1 MVTKPQTKRQ
11 QLIVDVLDGAFADL
25 MTADPHA
32 FRVKFRKMAADPFAF
47 YRGSACLFYADMTTT
62 RDAWADDRTSR
73 VWIHGDLHAENF
85 GTYMNSHG
93 RMVFDVNDF
102 DEAYIGH
109 FSWDLRRFVASLALM
124 GWQKALPDET
134 VRNLIGR
141 YLRAYLA
148 QVTHYNEVSDD
159 DDFALQLENTDGPV
173 QDVLTQARTAS
184 RVALLDGMTRFDKSV
199 RVFAEDPTV
208 RRLGKAER
216 RKVEKAFEAYLT
228 TIPENKRYDRDLFYD
243 VRDIVGKSGF
253 GIGSAGLPAYNVLVE
268 GYSQSL
274 DNDVVLSMKQANVPA
289 VSRFVDTASVDGY
302 FEHEGHRTVVSQRAL
317 QVHTDPLLGYTSLD
331 GVGYVV
337 SEISPYE
344 FDLDWGEINEP
355 DEMASVVQNLG
366 RATAKVH
373 CASDADSDQDLVDFQ
388 TEEAIVAVVE
398 GRRKEFVEDLTDF
411 AIAYAKKTRTD
422 HALFVDAFREGT
434 IGGVKATS

>member
-1 MVTKPQTKRQ
+1 MTTKAQAKRQ
-11 QLIVDVLDGAFADL
+11 ALIVDVLESAFADL
-25 MTADPHA
+25 MSADPHA

-47 YRGSACLFYADMTTT
+47 YRGSACLFYADMTSQP
-62 RDAWADDRTSR
+62 DAWADDRTSR

-109 FSWDLRRFVASLALM
+109 FSWDLRRFVASLALR
-124 GWQKALPDET
+124 GWQKALPEDT

-148 QVTHYNEVSDD
+148 QVTHYAEITDD
-159 DDFALQLENTDGPV
+159 DDFALHLDNTDGPV
-173 QDVLTQARTAS
+173 NLVLTQARTAS
-184 RVALLDGMTRFDKSV
+184 RVALLDDVTRFEKSV
-199 RVFAEDPTV
+199 RVFAEDASV
-208 RRLGKAER
+208 RRLGRAER
-216 RKVEKAFEAYLT
+216 RKVEKAFGVYLE
-228 TIPENKRYDRDLFYD
+228 TIPESKRFDRDLFYE
-243 VRDIVGKSGF
+243 VRDVVGKSGF

-289 VSRFVDTASVDGY
+289 VSRFVDSRAVDKY
-302 FEHEGHRTVVSQRAL
+302 FDHEGHRTVVSQRAL

-331 GVGYVV
+331 GVGFVV
-337 SEISPYE
+337 SEVSPYE

-355 DEMASVVQNLG
+355 DEMASVVQYLG

-373 CASDADSDQDLVDFQ
+373 CASDEDSDQSLVTFQ
-388 TEEAIVAVVE
+388 TEEAICAVVE
-398 GRRKEFVEDLTDF
+398 GRRKEFVADLTDY
-411 AIAYAKKTRTD
+411 AMAYAVTVRQD
-422 HALFVDAFREGT
+422 HALFVDAFREGR
-434 IGGVKATS
+434 IGGVSAT